1 MTDTATVKELRR
13 PTASLKRIATVEAI
27 FGYIMV
33 PFYVFLQYV
42 FPKPREKNDR
52 QQGAIKGFIATWV
65 KSIGIAVSAGVLLG
79 AVEWV
84 LAKLLNR
91 RLLDGIPAVLTGIGI
106 PALVGGWLIDKH
118 HRLRGATIAAVA
130 TLPRIVVSESWVRD
144 KSSDEEFDQEMN
156 TARDRLYAVLNDAS

>member
-13 PTASLKRIATVEAI
+13 PTASLKRLATVEAI

-33 PFYVFLQYV
+33 PFYVVLQYV
-42 FPKPREKNDR
+42 FPKQREKSDR
-52 QQGAIKGFIATWV
+52 QQGFIATWL
-65 KSIGIAVSAGVLLG
+65 KSIGIAVSAGALLG
-79 AVEWV
+79 TVEWV

-106 PALVGGWLIDKH
+106 PALVGGWLIDKRN
-118 HRLRGATIAAVA
+118 RLRGAMIAAGA
-130 TLPRIVVSESWVRD
+130 ALPRIVVSESWARD
-144 KSSDEEFDQEMN
+144 KSSDEEFDREMN

>member
-1 MTDTATVKELRR
+1 MTDTATIKEQCR
-13 PTASLKRIATVEAI
+13 PTASLKRLATVEAI

-33 PFYVFLQYV
+33 PFYVVLQYV

-65 KSIGIAVSAGVLLG
+65 KSIGIAVSAGALLG

-91 RLLDGIPAVLTGIGI
+91 RLLDGIPAVLTGISI
-106 PALVGGWLIDKH
+106 PALVGGLVD
-118 HRLRGATIAAVA
+118 
-130 TLPRIVVSESWVRD
+130 
-144 KSSDEEFDQEMN
+144 
-156 TARDRLYAVLNDAS
+156 

>member
-1 MTDTATVKELRR
+1 MDIVLYCLAIV
-13 PTASLKRIATVEAI
+13 IAAVITGLL
-27 FGYIMV
+27 GYIMV
-33 PFYVFLQYV
+33 PFYVVLQYV
-42 FPKPREKNDR
+42 FPKPRDKNDR

-65 KSIGIAVSAGVLLG
+65 KSIGIAVSAGALLG

-106 PALVGGWLIDKH
+106 PALVGGWLIDKR
-118 HRLRGATIAAVA
+118 HRLRGAMIAAVA

-144 KSSDEEFDQEMN
+144 KSSDEEFDQEMKI
-156 TARDRLYAVLNDAS
+156 ARDRLYAVLNDAS